1 MKLTLLEGQ
10 GHYDVILFFLHNSL
24 LFFND
29 LQLLNYWVDFYRI
42 FFVIRHL
49 RSFFMCV
56 FEDNYNNKKVCKK
69 IEFLCI
75 EY

>member
-1 MKLTLLEGQ
+1 MTLLEGQ

-29 LQLLNYWVDFYRI
+29 RQLLNYWVDFYKI

-49 RSFFMCV
+49 RSIFMCV
-56 FEDNYNNKKVCKK
+56 FDDEYSQKSMLQK
-69 IEFLCI
+69 IELLYI
-75 EY
+75 KY